1 MDTSKSGTVDVNL
14 TPDKRKIMMANES
27 VLLEALKDKLYGL
40 FESTSFPSA
49 SAQPQLTAF
58 EREEPSDQ
66 PSARGDVQPQPRG
79 QHLKSPVKETL
90 YGVTF
95 EFGRLFFHF
104 NEVVP
109 STNHLCGGPSLA
121 RDCEESHGKE

>member
-1 MDTSKSGTVDVNL
+1 
-14 TPDKRKIMMANES
+14 MMANES

-49 SAQPQLTAF
+49 SAQPQLAAF

-95 EFGRLFFHF
+95 EFGRLFF
-104 NEVVP
+104 
-109 STNHLCGGPSLA
+109 SLL
-121 RDCEESHGKE
+121 